1 MSSLKTAITNTKSLI
16 QFLEILK
23 QFKDLSLAEWDFT
36 IALKAKLLSLL
47 EQQKLTI
54 SKGVQI
60 SG

>member
-16 QFLEILK
+16 QFLEILE
-23 QFKDLSLAEWDFT
+23 QFRDLSLAEWDFT
-36 IALKAKLLSLL
+36 VALKVKLLSLL